1 MKSTWSGVRLHS
13 VQPLTCSS
21 CRVDPQR
28 HTNGLAYGSW
38 RWQRCVRPRWQRR
51 GPLGQFYNIT
61 GALRVSHPHPCCGLS
76 PPPTTTPFIVQR
88 GCTSGQSGIRS
99 VVKLQVAPGDAVEGV
114 HGLAVLGAMP
124 LSFKVATAELKGHSV
139 VRYVLVD
146 SCRHGAQVYAC
157 LASQTY
163 GSRGPGGGLPSSL
176 IDEWFNL
183 PMR

>member
-1 MKSTWSGVRLHS
+1 
-13 VQPLTCSS
+13 
-21 CRVDPQR
+21 
-28 HTNGLAYGSW
+28 
-38 RWQRCVRPRWQRR
+38 
-51 GPLGQFYNIT
+51 
-61 GALRVSHPHPCCGLS
+61 
-76 PPPTTTPFIVQR
+76 
-88 GCTSGQSGIRS
+88 